1 MKHLLSILIFLSF
14 MSVAKAEI
22 SLCEGLVNPTP
33 SVSVCKK
40 EGCGFD
46 PQSGMCVRPLGVPVD
61 EHKNKCLSNG
71 FYYSPS
77 GLCDPYRNTDGSF
90 KVKSTDYFQPEP
102 NTEKENNELIVLI
115 FLIFIG
121 GFVTLLIINKSVKK
135 TKEVYKSSTIPLKN
149 KVKRKELET
158 RLNELDEVKP
168 AEHTYKKTAYV
179 DDTEEINEV
188 KKLERQ
194 IKIKKL
200 QKELK
205 DLEEE

>member
-1 MKHLLSILIFLSF
+1 
-14 MSVAKAEI
+14 MSVA
-22 SLCEGLVNPTP
+22 SGLNLPIYN
-33 SVSVCKK
+33 K
-40 EGCGFD
+40 EK
-46 PQSGMCVRPLGVPVD
+46 CVAD
-61 EHKNKCLSNG
+61 G
-71 FYYSPS
+71 FYWHGDNVCRSIKKDLS
-77 GLCDPYRNTDGSF
+77 EIDLG
-90 KVKSTDYFQPEP
+90 EP
-102 NTEKENNELIVLI
+102 LSYEELKEIRQQEEQIRISKENNELTVLI
-115 FLIFIG
+115 ILIFIG
-121 GFVTLLIINKSVKK
+121 GVVALLIINKSVKK
-135 TKEVYKSSTIPLKN
+135 TKEVYRSSTIPLKN

>member
-14 MSVAKAEI
+14 MSVANAVLTLPLGKTSCISQNWVWNYDKEI
-22 SLCEGLVNPTP
+22 C
-33 SVSVCKK
+33 
-40 EGCGFD
+40 
-46 PQSGMCVRPLGVPVD
+46 QSGIDWSDIGSGIDLGEP
-61 EHKNKCLSNG
+61 LSNEELKEIRQQEEQIRI
-71 FYYSPS
+71 S
-77 GLCDPYRNTDGSF
+77 
-90 KVKSTDYFQPEP
+90 
-102 NTEKENNELIVLI
+102 KENNELIVLI
-115 FLIFIG
+115 ILIFIG
-121 GFVTLLIINKSVKK
+121 GVVALLIINKSVKK

-168 AEHTYKKTAYV
+168 AEHTYNKTAYV

>member
-1 MKHLLSILIFLSF
+1 
-14 MSVAKAEI
+14 MSVASGLNIPEYNEKDCVTAGFYWHGDNVCRSIKAETSI
-22 SLCEGLVNPTP
+22 EGWDKL
-33 SVSVCKK
+33 
-40 EGCGFD
+40 
-46 PQSGMCVRPLGVPVD
+46 
-61 EHKNKCLSNG
+61 KCNNDG

-77 GLCDPYRNTDGSF
+77 GICDSYRNTDGSF

-121 GFVTLLIINKSVKK
+121 GFVTLLIINKSLKK

>member
-1 MKHLLSILIFLSF
+1 MKHLLSILILLGFI
-14 MSVAKAEI
+14 SVA
-22 SLCEGLVNPTP
+22 SGLNIPEYNE
-33 SVSVCKK
+33 K
-40 EGCGFD
+40 D
-46 PQSGMCVRPLGVPVD
+46 CVTA
-61 EHKNKCLSNG
+61 G
-71 FYYSPS
+71 FYWHGDNVCRSSKIDLSDIGSGIDLGDSKLVCEYGYSSVGVYPNIR
-77 GLCDPYRNTDGSF
+77 C
-90 KVKSTDYFQPEP
+90 EP
-102 NTEKENNELIVLI
+102 DNNVIEDIQEVWSERTPTQKENLNILIILVL
-115 FLIFIG
+115 FG
-121 GFVTLLIINKSVKK
+121 GGIAFLIINKSVKK
-135 TKEVYKSSTIPLKN
+135 TKEVYKSSTLPLKN

-158 RLNELDEVKP
+158 RFNELDEVKP

>member
-1 MKHLLSILIFLSF
+1 
-14 MSVAKAEI
+14 MSLAKAEI
-22 SLCEGLVNPTP
+22 FWCEGLVNPTP
-33 SVSVCKK
+33 SVSVCKE

-46 PQSGMCVRPLGVPVD
+46 PQSGMCVRPLGVPYD
-61 EHKNKCLSNG
+61 PSTNKCPKGSVKYNSNNPN
-71 FYYSPS
+71 S
-77 GLCDPYRNTDGSF
+77 LCVPIDTTP
-90 KVKSTDYFQPEP
+90 QQ
-102 NTEKENNELIVLI
+102 NNSLLIILFVAGVAI
-115 FLIFIG
+115 FF
-121 GFVTLLIINKSVKK
+121 FIINKSVKK